1 MTKEETHAKQDW
13 KAQKEEQ
20 ARARKRAN
28 DLKRT
33 EKEIEEL
40 EREDAAIDSEFE
52 RPEVACDPVKC
63 TELGN
68 RKEKIAS
75 RLEEL
80 YIIWEELSEE

>member
-1 MTKEETHAKQDW
+1 MNW

-20 ARARKRAN
+20 ARVRKRAN

-40 EREDAAIDSEFE
+40 EQEDAAIDAEFE
-52 RPEVACDPVKC
+52 KPEVACDPVKC
-63 TELGN
+63 TDLGN
-68 RKEKIAS
+68 RKEQIAS

-80 YIIWEELSEE
+80 YMIWEELSEEF

>member
-1 MTKEETHAKQDW
+1 MQIKEILSDITAELDRTFEAMDE
-13 KAQKEEQ
+13 AQ
-20 ARARKRAN
+20 
-28 DLKRT
+28 
-33 EKEIEEL
+33 IEEL

-80 YIIWEELSEE
+80 YMIWEELSEE